1 MIEWNEDFATGSET
15 IDGQHK
21 MLILHINHLEER
33 LKLLLECSLKN
44 FAPEPRDLQFARS
57 LVVFLE
63 QYAAQHFSYE
73 EQCMECQRCPAHELN
88 REQHA
93 QFIEFF
99 GRFHK
104 KYQAEGF
111 SLEAF
116 RELHRLTS
124 AWITSHILRVD
135 TQMKPYAQKS

>member
-1 MIEWNEDFATGSET
+1 MIEWNENFATGSET

-21 MLILHINHLEER
+21 MLFLHINQLEER
-33 LKLLLECSLKN
+33 LKN
-44 FAPEPRDLQFARS
+44 FRTAPRDIQFAHS
-57 LVVFLE
+57 LVAFLE
-63 QYAAQHFSYE
+63 QYAATHFNYE

-93 QFIEFF
+93 QFIAYF

-111 SLEAF
+111 SVEAF
-116 RELHRLTS
+116 RELHQMTS
-124 AWITSHILRVD
+124 SWITSHILRID
-135 TQMKPYAQKS
+135 TQLKPFVNA